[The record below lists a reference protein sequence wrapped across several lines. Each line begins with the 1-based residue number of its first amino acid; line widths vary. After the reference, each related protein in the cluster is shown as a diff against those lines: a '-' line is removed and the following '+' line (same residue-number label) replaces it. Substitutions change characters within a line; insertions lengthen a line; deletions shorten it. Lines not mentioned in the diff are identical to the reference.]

1 MFTSGAARL
10 KWFQTAPPMAR
21 LETFCNHYRRAA
33 PDVNIFKF
41 FHYRTVL
48 DGWNG
53 QIGALGVPGIA
64 FGAVL
69 GNGGVVV
76 KCPDLAVFG
85 RFYEIRRKRAWKAFQ
100 WGPVPP
106 PSPHGGAWHP
116 PGPDQPIWG
125 LEWGGELI
133 NTVHWWGAP
142 WGVFLTRIRFYPN

>member
-1 MFTSGAARL
+1 M
-10 KWFQTAPPMAR
+10 
-21 LETFCNHYRRAA
+21 
-33 PDVNIFKF
+33 NIINF
-41 FHYRTVL
+41 FNGRTVL

-76 KCPDLAVFG
+76 KCPDLAEFG

-133 NTVHWWGAP
+133 NTVHWRGAP
-142 WGVFLTRIRFYPN
+142 WGVFFDPN